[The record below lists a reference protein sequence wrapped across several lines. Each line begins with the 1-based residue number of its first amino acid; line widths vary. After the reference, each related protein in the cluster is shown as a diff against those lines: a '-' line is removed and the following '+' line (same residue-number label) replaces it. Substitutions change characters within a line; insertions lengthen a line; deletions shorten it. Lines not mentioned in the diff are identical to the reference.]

1 MAEAEQRSAKA
12 DEVDTC
18 TNPVRD
24 LNQIIHAGWAMS
36 SAKPNL
42 AKLFA
47 LLTAKKPPRRAA
59 DEADTCTNPAGI

>member
-1 MAEAEQRSAKA
+1 MAEAAQSGAKA
-12 DEVDTC
+12 DEVETC

-47 LLTAKKPPRRAA
+47 LLTAKQFLRRAA
-59 DEADTCTNPAGI
+59 DEVETCTNPAGI